1 MRGGSSPP
9 ATGLKIELNRIDFLH
24 ISKSTS
30 MMSRNDFNLY
40 RIYFSVSKRL
50 CIETTVHEKPSQRC
64 KMISN
69 VYHRSLCSISYKTI
83 LCWTIIVDLAP
94 KTSMCFHLILRQ
106 KTLRLMIAGTCYF
119 LASMIRRREPLIV
132 GARTI
137 HIITNLKR
145 MTRWRQPLTQAR
157 PIIIII
163 HLNKFM
169 NNNCYTEE

>member
-69 VYHRSLCSISYKTI
+69 VYHRCLCSVSYKTI
-83 LCWTIIVDLAP
+83 L
-94 KTSMCFHLILRQ
+94 
-106 KTLRLMIAGTCYF
+106 
-119 LASMIRRREPLIV
+119 RREV
-132 GARTI
+132 VDDF
-137 HIITNLKR
+137 KV
-145 MTRWRQPLTQAR
+145 
-157 PIIIII
+157 
-163 HLNKFM
+163 
-169 NNNCYTEE
+169 NCTAADLLL